1 MNKWMIKGFAV
12 LLLAILVACGT
23 DDSSDQEEGTNTSD
37 DKPTLSVVTEA
48 GFMPFTYLDKG
59 EVVGFD
65 IDLLAAVMD
74 EAGYDYELENVG
86 WDAMLLSVE
95 EGDADLAIAGITIN
109 EDRKQTYDFSAPY
122 FESTHKVVF
131 REGEDIT
138 SGEDIKELKVG
149 VQSGTTGAEAVEKIL
164 GKNHENISKYDSNT
178 LALMSLQSGD
188 VDAVVTDNVV
198 ADEYVAN
205 NPDANVEMIADP
217 DTFESEFYGIMFPK
231 GSEIQEDINEALAT
245 VIDNGEYAEI
255 YEEWFGV
262 EPNTE
267 ALTQ

>member
-1 MNKWMIKGFAV
+1 MNKLIKGIMI
-12 LLLAILVACGT
+12 LLLTVLVACGT
-23 DDSSDQEEGTNTSD
+23 SDEKEQSDGTNGSN

-74 EAGYDYELENVG
+74 EAGYDYQLENVG

-95 EGDADLAIAGITIN
+95 KGEADLAIAGITVN
-109 EDRKQTYDFSAPY
+109 DERKESYDFSSAY

-131 REGEDIT
+131 REGEGIT
-138 SGEDIKELKVG
+138 SGEDIKDLKVG

-205 NPDANVEMIADP
+205 NPEANVEMITDP

-231 GSEIQEDINEALAT
+231 DSDVKEDINAALQT
-245 VIDNGEYAEI
+245 VIDNGTYSEI
-255 YEEWFGV
+255 YQEWFGA
-262 EPNTE
+262 EPDTDV
-267 ALTQ
+267 LTQ

>member
-12 LLLAILVACGT
+12 FLLAILVACGT
-23 DDSSDQEEGTNTSD
+23 DDSSDQAEGTNDSD

-65 IDLLAAVMD
+65 IDLLAAIMQ
-74 EAGYDYELENVG
+74 EAGYDYELDNVG

-95 EGDADLAIAGITIN
+95 DGEADLAIAGITVD
-109 EDRKQTYDFSAPY
+109 EDRKQEYDFTAPY

-138 SGEDIKELKVG
+138 SGEDIKELNVG
-149 VQSGTTGAEAVEKIL
+149 VQSGTTGAAAVEKIL

-188 VDAVVTDNVV
+188 VDTVVTDNVV
-198 ADEYVAN
+198 AEEYVAN

-231 GSEIQEDINEALAT
+231 GSEIQEDINEALQT
-245 VIDNGEYAEI
+245 VIDNGTYAEI
-255 YEEWFGV
+255 YQEWFGV
-262 EPNTE
+262 EPNIE
-267 ALTQ
+267 VLTQ